1 MTAIYETCVC
11 GIIFS
16 LTPTIMFKLL
26 YKFSIIHR
34 YKLLNI
40 PRLLA
45 YKLNRNPYALLPYLD
60 LTQTILNIKV
70 NVSIKC
76 KIEGN

>member
-11 GIIFS
+11 GIIFY
-16 LTPTIMFKLL
+16 LTPTLMFKLL

-34 YKLLNI
+34 YELLNI

-45 YKLNRNPYALLPYLD
+45 YELPYLD
-60 LTQTILNIKV
+60 LTQTILNIKLI
-70 NVSIKC
+70 VSKKC
-76 KIEGN
+76 KIERN

>member
-11 GIIFS
+11 GIIFY
-16 LTPTIMFKLL
+16 LTPTLMFKLL

-40 PRLLA
+40 PRL
-45 YKLNRNPYALLPYLD
+45 NRNPYAMLPYLD
-60 LTQTILNIKV
+60 LTQTILNIKP

>member
-11 GIIFS
+11 GIIFY
-16 LTPTIMFKLL
+16 LTPTLMFKLL

-34 YKLLNI
+34 YELLHI

-45 YKLNRNPYALLPYLD
+45 YELPYLD
-60 LTQTILNIKV
+60 LTQTILNIKLI
-70 NVSIKC
+70 VSKKC
-76 KIEGN
+76 KIERN